1 MKKRTILSLGIAVIS
16 AFCLTGCTGL
26 KYITTDL
33 QGKSVVIVKSGWGV
47 DLSVG
52 AIADSGSPMSLEA
65 GKIATVYVSSKDG
78 NKLPAGLADIIRAAR
93 GDLEIG
99 ATGIKEKAG
108 K

>member
-1 MKKRTILSLGIAVIS
+1 MKRFVILSLAACALFLS
-16 AFCLTGCTGL
+16 GCTGL

-33 QGKSVVIVKSGWGV
+33 KGKSVIIVKSGWGV

-52 AIADSGSPMSLEA
+52 AVTDSGSPLSVEA
-65 GKIATVYVSSKDG
+65 GRIATVYVSSKDG
-78 NKLPAGLADIIRAAR
+78 DKLPQGLAEIIRAAR

-99 ATGIKEKAG
+99 VSGIKERSGDG